1 MLNTEAFLNS
11 LPVMFYGMAG
21 IFIVTFIIILAVML
35 VNKLGDK
42 K

>member
-1 MLNTEAFLNS
+1 MLNIEGFLSS
-11 LPVMFYGMAG
+11 LPVMFYGMLG

-35 VNKLGDK
+35 VNRLGDK

>member
-1 MLNTEAFLNS
+1 MINVDGFLNS
-11 LPVMFYGMAG
+11 LPIMFYGMLG
-21 IFIVTFIIILAVML
+21 IFIVTFIIIITVIL